1 MKKIILFTLYLIPVL
16 FLIGLV
22 ANFSVNVPVD
32 DEWRLASLFE
42 KIAAGNVTFNDF
54 WDLHSNHRIVFPKI
68 IIAVLAFASRWNI
81 NYQLCLSIGLAA
93 ITFLAMY
100 KLSSM
105 QVKNVGDDLWHLANI
120 LTCILLFSLVQHEN
134 WLWGFQL
141 AWFLVNFCF
150 VAAVYALVSNH
161 KLLPNIAVFNRMK
174 QRCCTTINKLF
185 RNGQDAR
192 STRTLNFCGTGI
204 LPVIEND
211 ATPQIKQSTDTPLPC
226 PYDIQIWIAAGFCF
240 IASFSLAQ
248 GLLSWLAAIPAV
260 AALEGNAAQK
270 RKRVIVWM
278 LLFLATCAVYSIDY
292 HPSRKA
298 SIISLL
304 NKPFVV
310 IDYFLSL
317 LGSPIVRSPGIS
329 ALVGLLIFA
338 SFLFLVFYF
347 FVIGNPAKQSP
358 APAIPSPL
366 AMTDRN
372 DISES
377 YSNPNSVM
385 NVVQTATLDG
395 QDAHP
400 TIHLGLRQ
408 DTHSNIDLG
417 LQNQALPWLSI
428 GFFSVLSSLFITA
441 GRAEFGAI
449 QALESSRYT
458 TNSILLL
465 IAVVQLGQLF
475 VRGNYQERKA
485 TLKRN
490 YKFIYRVVAGLLIA
504 TIIVNSQQAIAQTIS
519 ALLYK
524 QGAQDCLQ
532 LINYL
537 EPSDFFNNSP
547 ESCLRVLSKKTWL
560 VREGAAIIDKIGWRK
575 FAKNVEFISN
585 TEKVYGYLDKPQTT
599 DKSLTVKQND
609 AVKAA
614 GWAVWPEKLHQPN
627 IVLLSVGGK
636 KSFFANA
643 YVNLDSPDIAESLK
657 SELYNNARWAVD
669 LSHNNLPIAQTEI
682 KAWVYNP
689 VDNQFV
695 QLRGG

>member
-16 FLIGLV
+16 LLIGFV
-22 ANFSVNVPVD
+22 SNFSVNVPVD

-42 KIAAGNVTFNDF
+42 KIAGGNVTFNDF
-54 WDLHSNHRIVFPKI
+54 WALHSNHRILFPKI
-68 IIAVLAFASRWNI
+68 IIALLAFASRWNI

-93 ITFLAMY
+93 ITFIAMY

-105 QVKNVGDDLWHLANI
+105 QVKNVADDLWHLANI

-134 WLWGFQL
+134 WLWGFQV
-141 AWFLVNFCF
+141 AWFFVNLCF
-150 VAAVYALVSNH
+150 VAAVYALVSHH
-161 KLLPNIAVFNRMK
+161 KLLPNIRISIAAVF
-174 QRCCTTINKLF
+174 
-185 RNGQDAR
+185 
-192 STRTLNFCGTGI
+192 
-204 LPVIEND
+204 
-211 ATPQIKQSTDTPLPC
+211 
-226 PYDIQIWIAAGFCF
+226 CF
-240 IASFSLAQ
+240 FASFSLAQ

-260 AALEGNAAQK
+260 VALEGNAAQK
-270 RKRVIVWM
+270 RKRLIVWM
-278 LLFLATCAVYSIDY
+278 LLFVATCAVYSIDY
-292 HPSRKA
+292 HPSRKT

-304 NKPFVV
+304 KKPFVV

-317 LGSPIVRSPGIS
+317 LGSPIVRSPGV
-329 ALVGLLIFA
+329 AAFVGLVIFA
-338 SFLFLVFYF
+338 SFIF
-347 FVIGNPAKQSP
+347 FVVYFGQKMVSSSVASSVSANSEKQP
-358 APAIPSPL
+358 QVPAIPSSI
-366 AMTDRN
+366 AITDRK
-372 DISES
+372 DIAEN
-377 YSNPNSVM
+377 Y
-385 NVVQTATLDG
+385 
-395 QDAHP
+395 
-400 TIHLGLRQ
+400 
-408 DTHSNIDLG
+408 
-417 LQNQALPWLSI
+417 QALPWLSI
-428 GFFSVLSSLFITA
+428 GFFSVLSALFITA

-449 QALESSRYT
+449 QAIESSRYT

-465 IAVVQLGQLF
+465 IAVVQLWQLF

-485 TLKRN
+485 TLKSN

-504 TIIVNSQQAIAQTIS
+504 TLIFNSQQAIAQTRS

-537 EPSDFFNNSP
+537 EPSDFLKNSP

-560 VREGAAIIDKIGWRK
+560 VREGSAIIDKIGWRK

-585 TEKVYGYLDKPQTT
+585 TEKVYGYLDKPQTS

-614 GWAVWPEKLHQPN
+614 GWAVLPEKLQQPN
-627 IVLLSVGGK
+627 IVLLSVGDK
-636 KSFFANA
+636 QSFFANA

-669 LSHNNLPIAQTEI
+669 LSDNNLPIAQTEI

-689 VDNQFV
+689 LDNQFV

>member
-16 FLIGLV
+16 LLIGFV

-42 KIAAGNVTFNDF
+42 KIAAGNVTFKDF
-54 WDLHSNHRIVFPKI
+54 WALHSNHRILFPKI

-81 NYQLCLSIGLAA
+81 NSQLCLSIGLAA
-93 ITFLAMY
+93 ITFIAMY

-105 QVKNVGDDLWHLANI
+105 QVKNVADDLWHLANI

-141 AWFLVNFCF
+141 AWFFVNLCF
-150 VAAVYALVSNH
+150 VAAVYALVSHH
-161 KLLPNIAVFNRMK
+161 KLLPNIRISIAAVF
-174 QRCCTTINKLF
+174 
-185 RNGQDAR
+185 
-192 STRTLNFCGTGI
+192 
-204 LPVIEND
+204 
-211 ATPQIKQSTDTPLPC
+211 
-226 PYDIQIWIAAGFCF
+226 CF
-240 IASFSLAQ
+240 FASFSLAQ
-248 GLLSWLAAIPAV
+248 GLLSWLAVIPAV
-260 AALEGNAAQK
+260 VALEGNAAQK
-270 RKRVIVWM
+270 RKRLIVWM
-278 LLFLATCAVYSIDY
+278 LLFVATCAVYSIDY

-329 ALVGLLIFA
+329 AFVGLLIFA
-338 SFLFLVFYF
+338 TFLFLGFHF
-347 FVIGNPAKQSP
+347 GRKI
-358 APAIPSPL
+358 
-366 AMTDRN
+366 TEHR
-372 DISES
+372 E
-377 YSNPNSVM
+377 
-385 NVVQTATLDG
+385 
-395 QDAHP
+395 
-400 TIHLGLRQ
+400 
-408 DTHSNIDLG
+408 
-417 LQNQALPWLSI
+417 ALPWLSI
-428 GFFSVLSSLFITA
+428 GLFSVLSALFITA

-449 QALESSRYT
+449 QAIESSRYT

-465 IAVVQLGQLF
+465 IALFQLGQVF
-475 VRGNYQERKA
+475 VRGKIA
-485 TLKRN
+485 TINRH
-490 YKFIYRVVAGLLIA
+490 YKFVYRVVAGLLIA
-504 TIIVNSQQAIAQTIS
+504 TIIVNSQQAIAQTRS
-519 ALLYK
+519 AIIYK

-547 ESCLRVLSKKTWL
+547 ESCVRVLSQKTWL
-560 VREGAAIIDKIGWRK
+560 VREGAAIIDKIGWLK

-585 TEKVYGYLDKPQTT
+585 TEKVYGYLDKPQTS

-614 GWAVWPEKLHQPN
+614 GWAVWPEKLQQPN
-627 IVLLSVGGK
+627 IVLLSVGDK

-669 LSHNNLPIAQTEI
+669 LSDNNLPIAQTEI

-689 VDNQFV
+689 LDNQFV

>member
-1 MKKIILFTLYLIPVL
+1 MKKLILFTLYLIPVL
-16 FLIGLV
+16 LLIGFV

-42 KIAAGNVTFNDF
+42 KIAQGNVTFKDF
-54 WDLHSNHRIVFPKI
+54 WALHSNHRIVFPKI

-93 ITFLAMY
+93 ITFIAMY

-105 QVKNVGDDLWHLANI
+105 QVKKVADDWWHLANI
-120 LTCILLFSLVQHEN
+120 LTCILLCSLVQHEN

-141 AWFLVNFCF
+141 AWFFVNLCF
-150 VAAVYALVSNH
+150 VAAIYALVSNH
-161 KLLPNIAVFNRMK
+161 KLLPNIAIFNRMK
-174 QRCCTTINKLF
+174 YSRET
-185 RNGQDAR
+185 A
-192 STRTLNFCGTGI
+192 
-204 LPVIEND
+204 V
-211 ATPQIKQSTDTPLPC
+211 PC
-226 PYDIQIWIAAGFCF
+226 PYPISALHYLRISIAALFCF

-270 RKRVIVWM
+270 RKRTIAWM
-278 LLFLATCAVYSIDY
+278 LLFVATCAVYSIDY

-304 NKPFVV
+304 NKPLVV

-329 ALVGLLIFA
+329 AFVGLVIFA
-338 SFLFLVFYF
+338 IFVF
-347 FVIGNPAKQSP
+347 FVVDFGKKIVSSSVASSVSANSEKQP
-358 APAIPSPL
+358 QVPAIPSYI
-366 AMTDRN
+366 AITERN
-372 DISES
+372 DISE
-377 YSNPNSVM
+377 
-385 NVVQTATLDG
+385 
-395 QDAHP
+395 H
-400 TIHLGLRQ
+400 RE
-408 DTHSNIDLG
+408 
-417 LQNQALPWLSI
+417 ALPWLSI
-428 GFFSVLSSLFITA
+428 GFFSVLSALFITA

-449 QALESSRYT
+449 HALESSRYT

-465 IAVVQLGQLF
+465 IALVQLGQLF
-475 VRGNYQERKA
+475 VRGDDRETKA

-490 YKFIYRVVAGLLIA
+490 YKFIYRVFAGLLI
-504 TIIVNSQQAIAQTIS
+504 TTLIINSQQAIAQSRS

-537 EPSDFFNNSP
+537 EPSDFFKNSP

-560 VREGAAIIDKIGWRK
+560 VREGAAIIDKIGWIK
-575 FAKNVEFISN
+575 FPKNVEFISN
-585 TEKVYGYLDKPQTT
+585 TEKVYGYLDKPQTS

-614 GWAVWPEKLHQPN
+614 GWAVFPENLQQPK
-627 IVLLSVGGK
+627 IVLLSVGDK
-636 KSFFANA
+636 QSFFANA
-643 YVNLDSPDIAESLK
+643 YVNSDSPDIAKSLK

-669 LSHNNLPIAQTEI
+669 LSGNDLPIAQTEI

>member
-1 MKKIILFTLYLIPVL
+1 MKKILLFSLYLIPVL
-16 FLIGLV
+16 LLIGFV

-54 WDLHSNHRIVFPKI
+54 WALHSNHRIVFPKI

-93 ITFLAMY
+93 ITFMAAY

-105 QVKNVGDDLWHLANI
+105 QEVKNVGDDLWHLANI

-141 AWFLVNFCF
+141 AWFFVNLCF

-161 KLLPNIAVFNRMK
+161 KLLPNIRISIAGVF
-174 QRCCTTINKLF
+174 CC
-185 RNGQDAR
+185 
-192 STRTLNFCGTGI
+192 
-204 LPVIEND
+204 V
-211 ATPQIKQSTDTPLPC
+211 
-226 PYDIQIWIAAGFCF
+226 
-240 IASFSLAQ
+240 ASFSLAQ

-260 AALEGNAAQK
+260 VALEGNAAQK
-270 RKRVIVWM
+270 RKRAIAWM
-278 LLFLATCAVYSIDY
+278 LLFATTCAVYSIDY

-304 NKPFVV
+304 NKPLVV

-329 ALVGLLIFA
+329 AFVGLLIFA
-338 SFLFLVFYF
+338 TFLFWKFHF
-347 FVIGNPAKQSP
+347 WRKI
-358 APAIPSPL
+358 
-366 AMTDRN
+366 TEHR
-372 DISES
+372 E
-377 YSNPNSVM
+377 
-385 NVVQTATLDG
+385 
-395 QDAHP
+395 
-400 TIHLGLRQ
+400 
-408 DTHSNIDLG
+408 
-417 LQNQALPWLSI
+417 ALPWLSI
-428 GFFSVLSSLFITA
+428 GYFSVLSSLFITA
-441 GRAEFGAI
+441 GRAEFGGIHAI
-449 QALESSRYT
+449 ESSRYT

-475 VRGNYQERKA
+475 ARGKSA
-485 TLKRN
+485 ALKRN
-490 YKFIYRVVAGLLIA
+490 YKLVYRVLAGLLIGI
-504 TIIVNSQQAIAQTIS
+504 IIVNSQQAIAQIRL
-519 ALLYK
+519 ALPYK

-537 EPSDFFNNSP
+537 EPSDFFDNSP

-560 VREGAAIIDKIGWRK
+560 VREGAAIIGKIGWRK
-575 FAKNVEFISN
+575 FAKNVEFISKS
-585 TEKVYGYLDKPQTT
+585 EKVYGYLDQPQTSE
-599 DKSLTVKQND
+599 KSVTVKKNA
-609 AVKAA
+609 AVKVA
-614 GWAVWPEKLHQPN
+614 GWAVLPGNLKQPN
-627 IVLLSVGGK
+627 IVLLSAGDK
-636 KSFFANA
+636 QSFFANA
-643 YVNLDSPDIAESLK
+643 YVNLNSPDIAKSLK
-657 SELYNNARWAVD
+657 SQLYNNARWAVD
-669 LSHNNLPIAQTEI
+669 LSDNNLPIAQTEI

>member
-1 MKKIILFTLYLIPVL
+1 MKKLILFTLYLIPVL
-16 FLIGLV
+16 LLIGFV

-54 WDLHSNHRIVFPKI
+54 SALHSNHRILFPKI

-93 ITFLAMY
+93 ITFIAMY

-105 QVKNVGDDLWHLANI
+105 PVKNIADDLWHLANI
-120 LTCILLFSLVQHEN
+120 LTCILVFSLVQHEN

-141 AWFLVNFCF
+141 AWFFVNLCFVTAVYGLVSPHKLVPNIRISIAAVFCF
-150 VAAVYALVSNH
+150 V
-161 KLLPNIAVFNRMK
+161 
-174 QRCCTTINKLF
+174 
-185 RNGQDAR
+185 
-192 STRTLNFCGTGI
+192 
-204 LPVIEND
+204 
-211 ATPQIKQSTDTPLPC
+211 
-226 PYDIQIWIAAGFCF
+226 
-240 IASFSLAQ
+240 ASFSLAQ

-260 AALEGNAAQK
+260 VALKGNTAQK
-270 RKRVIVWM
+270 RKRAIAWM
-278 LLFLATCAVYSIDY
+278 LLFVATCAVYSIDY

-304 NKPFVV
+304 NKPLVV

-329 ALVGLLIFA
+329 AFVGLVILANFI
-338 SFLFLVFYF
+338 F
-347 FVIGNPAKQSP
+347 FVVYFGKKIVSSSLASSVNANFQKQP
-358 APAIPSPL
+358 QVPAIPSPL
-366 AMTDRN
+366 GITDSN
-372 DISES
+372 DIAES

-385 NVVQTATLDG
+385 NVVQAATLDG

-408 DTHSNIDLG
+408 DAHSTIPLG
-417 LQNQALPWLSI
+417 LQYQALPWLSI
-428 GFFSVLSSLFITA
+428 GLFSVLSSLFITA

-465 IAVVQLGQLF
+465 IALVQLGQLF
-475 VRGNYQERKA
+475 VRGNYQETQA
-485 TLKRN
+485 TLRSN

-504 TIIVNSQQAIAQTIS
+504 TIIVNSQQAIAQTRS

-524 QGAQDCLQ
+524 QGAQNCLQ

-537 EPSDFFNNSP
+537 EPSEFFKNSP

-560 VREGAAIIDKIGWRK
+560 VREGAAIIDKIGWIK
-575 FAKNVEFISN
+575 FAKNIEFISN
-585 TEKVYGYLDKPQTT
+585 TEKVYGYLDKPQTSN
-599 DKSLTVKQND
+599 KSLTVKQND

-614 GWAVWPEKLHQPN
+614 GWAVLPEKLQQPN
-627 IVLLSVGGK
+627 IVLLSVGDK

-669 LSHNNLPIAQTEI
+669 LSDNNLPITQTEI

>member
-1 MKKIILFTLYLIPVL
+1 MKKLILFTLYLIPVL
-16 FLIGLV
+16 LLIGFV

-32 DEWRLASLFE
+32 DEWRLASLFQ
-42 KIAAGNVTFNDF
+42 KIAQGNVTFNDF
-54 WDLHSNHRIVFPKI
+54 WALHSNHRIVFPKI

-93 ITFLAMY
+93 ITFIAMY

-105 QVKNVGDDLWHLANI
+105 QVKKVADDLWHLANI
-120 LTCILLFSLVQHEN
+120 LTAILLGSLVQHEN

-141 AWFLVNFCF
+141 AWFFVNFCF

-174 QRCCTTINKLF
+174 YSR
-185 RNGQDAR
+185 
-192 STRTLNFCGTGI
+192 
-204 LPVIEND
+204 
-211 ATPQIKQSTDTPLPC
+211 DTAVPC
-226 PYDIQIWIAAGFCF
+226 PYPISALHYLRISIAALFCF

-270 RKRVIVWM
+270 RRRTIAWM
-278 LLFLATCAVYSIDY
+278 LLFVATCAVYSIDY

-304 NKPFVV
+304 NKPLVV

-329 ALVGLLIFA
+329 AFVGLVIFA
-338 SFLFLVFYF
+338 IFVF
-347 FVIGNPAKQSP
+347 FVVYFGKKIVSSSAASSVSANSEKQP
-358 APAIPSPL
+358 QVPAIPSSL
-366 AMTDRN
+366 AITDRK
-372 DISES
+372 DIAEN
-377 YSNPNSVM
+377 Y
-385 NVVQTATLDG
+385 
-395 QDAHP
+395 
-400 TIHLGLRQ
+400 
-408 DTHSNIDLG
+408 
-417 LQNQALPWLSI
+417 QALPWLSI
-428 GFFSVLSSLFITA
+428 GFFSVLSALFITA

-449 QALESSRYT
+449 HAIESSRYT
-458 TNSILLL
+458 SNSILLL

-475 VRGNYQERKA
+475 VRGNDRETKA

-504 TIIVNSQQAIAQTIS
+504 TIILNSQQAIAQSRS

-537 EPSDFFNNSP
+537 EASDFLNNSP
-547 ESCLRVLSKKTWL
+547 ESCLRVLSKKNWL
-560 VREGAAIIDKIGWRK
+560 VREGAAIIDKIGWIK

-585 TEKVYGYLDKPQTT
+585 TEKVYGYLDKPQTS

-614 GWAVWPEKLHQPN
+614 GWAVLPENLQQPK
-627 IVLLSVGGK
+627 IVLLSVGDK
-636 KSFFANA
+636 QSFFANA
-643 YVNLDSPDIAESLK
+643 YVNSDSPDIAKSLK

-669 LSHNNLPIAQTEI
+669 LSGNDLPIAQTEI

>member
-1 MKKIILFTLYLIPVL
+1 MKKLILFTLYLIPIL
-16 FLIGLV
+16 LLIGFV

-32 DEWRLASLFE
+32 DEWRLASLFQ
-42 KIAAGNVTFNDF
+42 KIAQGNVTFKDF
-54 WDLHSNHRIVFPKI
+54 WALHSNHRIVFPKI

-93 ITFLAMY
+93 ITFIAMY

-105 QVKNVGDDLWHLANI
+105 QVKNVADDLWHLANI
-120 LTCILLFSLVQHEN
+120 LTCILLCSLVQHEN

-141 AWFLVNFCF
+141 AWFFVNFCF

-204 LPVIEND
+204 LPVLEND
-211 ATPQIKQSTDTPLPC
+211 ATPQIKQSRDTALPC
-226 PYDIQIWIAAGFCF
+226 PYDIPISIAAGFCF

-270 RKRVIVWM
+270 RKRTIAWM
-278 LLFLATCAVYSIDY
+278 LLFVATCAVYSIDY

-304 NKPFVV
+304 NKPLVV

-317 LGSPIVRSPGIS
+317 LGSPIIRLPGIS
-329 ALVGLLIFA
+329 AFVGLVIFA
-338 SFLFLVFYF
+338 IFVF
-347 FVIGNPAKQSP
+347 FVVYFGKKIVSSSVASSVSANSEKQP
-358 APAIPSPL
+358 QVPAIPSSI
-366 AMTDRN
+366 AITDRK
-372 DISES
+372 DSAES
-377 YSNPNSVM
+377 Y
-385 NVVQTATLDG
+385 
-395 QDAHP
+395 
-400 TIHLGLRQ
+400 
-408 DTHSNIDLG
+408 
-417 LQNQALPWLSI
+417 QALPWLSI
-428 GFFSVLSSLFITA
+428 GFFSVLSALFITA

-449 QALESSRYT
+449 HAIESSRYT

-475 VRGNYQERKA
+475 VRGNDRETKA

-504 TIIVNSQQAIAQTIS
+504 TIILNSQQAIAQSRS

-537 EPSDFFNNSP
+537 EPSNFFNNSP

-560 VREGAAIIDKIGWRK
+560 VREGAAIIDKIGWIK
-575 FAKNVEFISN
+575 FARNVEFISN
-585 TEKVYGYLDKPQTT
+585 TEKVYGYLDKPQTSE
-599 DKSLTVKQND
+599 KSLTVKQND

-614 GWAVWPEKLHQPN
+614 GWAVLPENLQQPK
-627 IVLLSVGGK
+627 IVLLSVGDK
-636 KSFFANA
+636 QSFFANA
-643 YVNLDSPDIAESLK
+643 YVNSDSPDIAKSLK
-657 SELYNNARWAVD
+657 SELYNKARWAVD
-669 LSHNNLPIAQTEI
+669 LSGNDLPIAQTEI

>member
-1 MKKIILFTLYLIPVL
+1 MVAAIDRTLMKKLILFTLYLIPVL
-16 FLIGLV
+16 LLIGFV

-42 KIAAGNVTFNDF
+42 KIAARNVTFNDF
-54 WDLHSNHRIVFPKI
+54 WALHSNHRILFPKI

-93 ITFLAMY
+93 ITFIAMY

-105 QVKNVGDDLWHLANI
+105 PVKKVADDLWHLANI

-141 AWFLVNFCF
+141 AWFFVNLCF

-161 KLLPNIAVFNRMK
+161 KLLPNIR
-174 QRCCTTINKLF
+174 I
-185 RNGQDAR
+185 
-192 STRTLNFCGTGI
+192 S
-204 LPVIEND
+204 
-211 ATPQIKQSTDTPLPC
+211 
-226 PYDIQIWIAAGFCF
+226 IAAVFCF

-248 GLLSWLAAIPAV
+248 GLLSWLVAIPAV
-260 AALEGNAAQK
+260 VALEGNAAQK
-270 RKRVIVWM
+270 RKRAIAWM
-278 LLFLATCAVYSIDY
+278 LLFATSCAVYSIDY

-329 ALVGLLIFA
+329 AFVGLVIFA
-338 SFLFLVFYF
+338 IFVF
-347 FVIGNPAKQSP
+347 FVVYFGKKIVSISVASSVSAKSENQP
-358 APAIPSPL
+358 QIQAIPSSI
-366 AMTDRN
+366 AITERK
-372 DISES
+372 DIAEK
-377 YSNPNSVM
+377 Y
-385 NVVQTATLDG
+385 
-395 QDAHP
+395 
-400 TIHLGLRQ
+400 
-408 DTHSNIDLG
+408 
-417 LQNQALPWLSI
+417 QALPWLLI

-449 QALESSRYT
+449 HAIESSRYT

-465 IAVVQLGQLF
+465 IALVHLGQLF
-475 VRGNYQERKA
+475 VRGNYPETK
-485 TLKRN
+485 TSLKRN
-490 YKFIYRVVAGLLIA
+490 YKFIYRGIGGLLIA
-504 TIIVNSQQAIAQTIS
+504 TIIVSSQQAIAQSRS

-537 EPSDFFNNSP
+537 EPSEFFNNSP

-560 VREGAAIIDKIGWRK
+560 VREGAAIIDQIGWIK
-575 FAKNVEFISN
+575 FAKNIEFISN
-585 TEKVYGYLDKPQTT
+585 TEKVYGYLDKPQTS

-609 AVKAA
+609 GVKAA
-614 GWAVWPEKLHQPN
+614 GWAVLPENLKQPN
-627 IVLLSVGGK
+627 IVLLSVGDK
-636 KSFFANA
+636 QSFFANA
-643 YVNLDSPDIAESLK
+643 YVNLDSPDIAKSLK

-669 LSHNNLPIAQTEI
+669 VSDKNLSIAQTEI

>member
-16 FLIGLV
+16 LLIGFV
-22 ANFSVNVPVD
+22 SNFNVNVPVD

-54 WDLHSNHRIVFPKI
+54 WALHSNHRILFPKI

-93 ITFLAMY
+93 ITFIAMY

-141 AWFLVNFCF
+141 AWFLVNLCF

-161 KLLPNIAVFNRMK
+161 KLLPNIRIFIAAVF
-174 QRCCTTINKLF
+174 
-185 RNGQDAR
+185 
-192 STRTLNFCGTGI
+192 
-204 LPVIEND
+204 
-211 ATPQIKQSTDTPLPC
+211 
-226 PYDIQIWIAAGFCF
+226 CF
-240 IASFSLAQ
+240 VASFSLAQ

-260 AALEGNAAQK
+260 AAVEGNAAQK
-270 RKRVIVWM
+270 RKRLIVWM
-278 LLFLATCAVYSIDY
+278 LLFATTCAVYSIDY

-338 SFLFLVFYF
+338 SFLFFVFHF
-347 FVIGNPAKQSP
+347 GRKI
-358 APAIPSPL
+358 
-366 AMTDRN
+366 TEHR
-372 DISES
+372 E
-377 YSNPNSVM
+377 
-385 NVVQTATLDG
+385 
-395 QDAHP
+395 
-400 TIHLGLRQ
+400 
-408 DTHSNIDLG
+408 
-417 LQNQALPWLSI
+417 ALPWLSI
-428 GFFSVLSSLFITA
+428 GGFSVLSALFITA

-475 VRGNYQERKA
+475 VRGKYQETKA

-490 YKFIYRVVAGLLIA
+490 YKCIYRVVAGLLIA
-504 TIIVNSQQAIAQTIS
+504 TIIVNSQQAIAQTRLAVI
-519 ALLYK
+519 YK

-537 EPSDFFNNSP
+537 EPSDFFDNSP

-560 VREGAAIIDKIGWRK
+560 VREGAAIIDKIGWIK

-585 TEKVYGYLDKPQTT
+585 TEKVYGYLDKPQTS
-599 DKSLTVKQND
+599 DKSLTVKQNE

-614 GWAVWPEKLHQPN
+614 GWAVLPEKLQQPN
-627 IVLLSVGGK
+627 IVLLSVGDK

-669 LSHNNLPIAQTEI
+669 LSDNNLPIAQTEI

-695 QLRGG
+695 ELRGG

>member
-1 MKKIILFTLYLIPVL
+1 MKKFILFTLYLIPVL
-16 FLIGLV
+16 LLIGFV

-42 KIAAGNVTFNDF
+42 KIAQGNVTFNDF
-54 WDLHSNHRIVFPKI
+54 WALHSNHRILFPKI

-120 LTCILLFSLVQHEN
+120 LTCILVFSLVQHEN

-141 AWFLVNFCF
+141 AWFIVNLCF

-174 QRCCTTINKLF
+174 QRCCTNIDKLF

-192 STRTLNFCGTGI
+192 STKIQCSCGTGI
-204 LPVIEND
+204 LPVLEND
-211 ATPQIKQSTDTPLPC
+211 ATPQIEQSRDTALSC
-226 PYDIQIWIAAGFCF
+226 PYYIQISIAALFCF

-260 AALEGNAAQK
+260 AALEGNAVEK
-270 RKRVIVWM
+270 RKRLILWI
-278 LLFLATCAVYSIDY
+278 LLFAATCAVYSIDY
-292 HPSRKA
+292 HPSRKT

-304 NKPFVV
+304 NKPLVV

-317 LGSPIVRSPGIS
+317 LGSPIVRSSGIS

-338 SFLFLVFYF
+338 IFLFLGFHF
-347 FVIGNPAKQSP
+347 GRKI
-358 APAIPSPL
+358 
-366 AMTDRN
+366 T
-372 DISES
+372 E
-377 YSNPNSVM
+377 
-385 NVVQTATLDG
+385 
-395 QDAHP
+395 H
-400 TIHLGLRQ
+400 HE
-408 DTHSNIDLG
+408 
-417 LQNQALPWLSI
+417 ALPWLSI
-428 GFFSVLSSLFITA
+428 GLFSVLSALFITA

-475 VRGNYQERKA
+475 VRGNDRETKA
-485 TLKRN
+485 TLNHK
-490 YKFIYRVVAGLLIA
+490 YIFFYRMLAGLLIA
-504 TIIVNSQQAIAQTIS
+504 TIIVNSQQAIAQTRS

-537 EPSDFFNNSP
+537 QPSDFFDNSP

-560 VREGAAIIDKIGWRK
+560 VREGAAIIDKIGWKK

-585 TEKVYGYLDKPQTT
+585 TEKVYGYLDQPQTS
-599 DKSLTVKQND
+599 DKSVTVKKNS
-609 AVKAA
+609 AVKAS
-614 GWAVWPEKLHQPN
+614 GWAVLPGNLKQPN
-627 IVLLSVGGK
+627 IVLLSVGDK
-636 KSFFANA
+636 QSFFANA
-643 YVNLDSPDIAESLK
+643 YVNLNSPDIAKSLK

-669 LSHNNLPIAQTEI
+669 LSDNNLPIAQTEI

>member
-1 MKKIILFTLYLIPVL
+1 MKKLILFTLYLIPVL
-16 FLIGLV
+16 LLIGFV

-42 KIAAGNVTFNDF
+42 KIAQGNVSFKDF
-54 WDLHSNHRIVFPKI
+54 WALHSNHRIVFPKI

-81 NYQLCLSIGLAA
+81 NYQLCLSIGLAG
-93 ITFLAMY
+93 ITFMAMY

-105 QVKNVGDDLWHLANI
+105 QVKNVADDLWHLANI
-120 LTCILLFSLVQHEN
+120 LTCILLGSLVQHEN

-141 AWFLVNFCF
+141 AWFFVNFCF
-150 VAAVYALVSNH
+150 VAAVYALSSNH

-174 QRCCTTINKLF
+174 YSR
-185 RNGQDAR
+185 
-192 STRTLNFCGTGI
+192 
-204 LPVIEND
+204 
-211 ATPQIKQSTDTPLPC
+211 DTALPC
-226 PYDIQIWIAAGFCF
+226 PYPISALHYLRISIAALFCF
-240 IASFSLAQ
+240 FASFSLAQ

-270 RKRVIVWM
+270 RKRTIAWM
-278 LLFLATCAVYSIDY
+278 LLFVATCAVYSIDY

-304 NKPFVV
+304 NKPLVV

-329 ALVGLLIFA
+329 AFVGLVIFA
-338 SFLFLVFYF
+338 IFVF
-347 FVIGNPAKQSP
+347 FVVDFGKKIVSISVASSVSANSEKQP
-358 APAIPSPL
+358 QVPAIPSSL
-366 AMTDRN
+366 AITERK
-372 DISES
+372 DIAEN
-377 YSNPNSVM
+377 Y
-385 NVVQTATLDG
+385 
-395 QDAHP
+395 
-400 TIHLGLRQ
+400 
-408 DTHSNIDLG
+408 
-417 LQNQALPWLSI
+417 QALPWLSI
-428 GFFSVLSSLFITA
+428 GLFSVLSALFITA

-449 QALESSRYT
+449 HAIESSRYT
-458 TNSILLL
+458 SNSILLL
-465 IAVVQLGQLF
+465 IALVQLGQLF
-475 VRGNYQERKA
+475 VRGNYQETKA

-504 TIIVNSQQAIAQTIS
+504 TIILNSQQAIAQSRS

-537 EPSDFFNNSP
+537 EPSDFFKNSP

-560 VREGAAIIDKIGWRK
+560 VREGAAIIDKIGWIA
-575 FAKNVEFISN
+575 FAKNVKFISN
-585 TEKVYGYLDKPQTT
+585 TEKVYGYLDKPQTS

-614 GWAVWPEKLHQPN
+614 GWAVLPENLQQPK
-627 IVLLSVGGK
+627 IVLLSVGDK
-636 KSFFANA
+636 QSFFANA
-643 YVNLDSPDIAESLK
+643 YVNSDSPDIAKSLK

-669 LSHNNLPIAQTEI
+669 LSGNDLPIAQTEI

>member
-1 MKKIILFTLYLIPVL
+1 MKKLILFTLYLIPVL
-16 FLIGLV
+16 LLIEFV

-42 KIAAGNVTFNDF
+42 KIAQGNVTFNDF
-54 WDLHSNHRIVFPKI
+54 WALHSNHRIVFPKI

-93 ITFLAMY
+93 ITFIAMY

-105 QVKNVGDDLWHLANI
+105 QVKKVADDLWHLANI
-120 LTCILLFSLVQHEN
+120 LTCILLCSLVQHEN

-141 AWFLVNFCF
+141 AWFFVNFCF

-174 QRCCTTINKLF
+174 YSRDTT
-185 RNGQDAR
+185 A
-192 STRTLNFCGTGI
+192 
-204 LPVIEND
+204 
-211 ATPQIKQSTDTPLPC
+211 PC
-226 PYDIQIWIAAGFCF
+226 PYPISALHYLRISIAALFCF
-240 IASFSLAQ
+240 FASFSLAQ

-270 RKRVIVWM
+270 RKRTIAWM
-278 LLFLATCAVYSIDY
+278 LLFVATCAIYSIDY

-304 NKPFVV
+304 NKPLVV

-329 ALVGLLIFA
+329 AFVGLVILAIF
-338 SFLFLVFYF
+338 VF
-347 FVIGNPAKQSP
+347 FVVYLAKKIVSSSVASSVSANSEKQP
-358 APAIPSPL
+358 QGAAIPPSITI
-366 AMTDRN
+366 TDRK
-372 DISES
+372 DIAEN
-377 YSNPNSVM
+377 YE
-385 NVVQTATLDG
+385 
-395 QDAHP
+395 
-400 TIHLGLRQ
+400 
-408 DTHSNIDLG
+408 
-417 LQNQALPWLSI
+417 ALPWLSI
-428 GFFSVLSSLFITA
+428 GFFSVLSALFITA
-441 GRAEFGAI
+441 GRAEYGAI
-449 QALESSRYT
+449 HALESSRYT
-458 TNSILLL
+458 SNSILLL
-465 IAVVQLGQLF
+465 IALVQLGQLF
-475 VRGNYQERKA
+475 VRGNDRETKA

-504 TIIVNSQQAIAQTIS
+504 TIILNSQQAIAQSRS

-537 EPSDFFNNSP
+537 EPSDFFNKSP

-560 VREGAAIIDKIGWRK
+560 VREGAAIIDKIGWIK

-585 TEKVYGYLDKPQTT
+585 TEKVYGYLDKPQIS

-609 AVKAA
+609 AVKAV
-614 GWAVWPEKLHQPN
+614 GWAVLPENLQQPK
-627 IVLLSVGGK
+627 IVLLSVGDK
-636 KSFFANA
+636 QSFFANA
-643 YVNLDSPDIAESLK
+643 YVNSDSPDIAKSLK

-669 LSHNNLPIAQTEI
+669 LSGNDLPIAQTEI

>member
-1 MKKIILFTLYLIPVL
+1 MKKIILFTLYLIPVVL
-16 FLIGLV
+16 LIGFV
-22 ANFSVNVPVD
+22 ANFSVNLPVD

-42 KIAAGNVTFNDF
+42 KIAQGNVTFNDF
-54 WDLHSNHRIVFPKI
+54 WALHSNHRILFPKI

-93 ITFLAMY
+93 ITFIAMY

-120 LTCILLFSLVQHEN
+120 LSCILLFSLVQHEN

-141 AWFLVNFCF
+141 AWFFVNLCF
-150 VAAVYALVSNH
+150 VAAVYALVSHH
-161 KLLPNIAVFNRMK
+161 KLLPNIRISIAAVF
-174 QRCCTTINKLF
+174 
-185 RNGQDAR
+185 
-192 STRTLNFCGTGI
+192 
-204 LPVIEND
+204 
-211 ATPQIKQSTDTPLPC
+211 
-226 PYDIQIWIAAGFCF
+226 CF
-240 IASFSLAQ
+240 FASFSLAQ

-260 AALEGNAAQK
+260 VALEGNAAQK
-270 RKRVIVWM
+270 RKRLIVWM
-278 LLFLATCAVYSIDY
+278 LLFVATCAVYSIDY

-310 IDYFLSL
+310 INYFLSL

-338 SFLFLVFYF
+338 TFLFLGFHF
-347 FVIGNPAKQSP
+347 GRKI
-358 APAIPSPL
+358 
-366 AMTDRN
+366 T
-372 DISES
+372 E
-377 YSNPNSVM
+377 
-385 NVVQTATLDG
+385 
-395 QDAHP
+395 H
-400 TIHLGLRQ
+400 HE
-408 DTHSNIDLG
+408 
-417 LQNQALPWLSI
+417 ALPWLSI
-428 GFFSVLSSLFITA
+428 GLFSVLSALFITA

-449 QALESSRYT
+449 QAIESSRYT

-465 IAVVQLGQLF
+465 IALVQLGQLL
-475 VRGNYQERKA
+475 VRGKIA
-485 TLKRN
+485 TINRT
-490 YKFIYRVVAGLLIA
+490 YKFVYRVLAGVLIGI
-504 TIIVNSQQAIAQTIS
+504 IIVNSQQAIAPTRS

-524 QGAQDCLQ
+524 QAAQDCLQ

-537 EPSDFFNNSP
+537 EPSDFFKNSP

-560 VREGAAIIDKIGWRK
+560 VREGAAIIDKIGWLK

-585 TEKVYGYLDKPQTT
+585 TEKVYGYLDKPQTSN
-599 DKSLTVKQND
+599 KSLSVKQND

-614 GWAVWPEKLHQPN
+614 GWAVWPEKLQQPN
-627 IVLLSVGGK
+627 IVLLSVGDK

-669 LSHNNLPIAQTEI
+669 LSDNNLPIAQTEI

>member
-1 MKKIILFTLYLIPVL
+1 MKKLILFTLYLIPVL
-16 FLIGLV
+16 LLIGFV

-42 KIAAGNVTFNDF
+42 KIAQGNVTFKDF
-54 WDLHSNHRIVFPKI
+54 WALHSNHRIVFPKI

-93 ITFLAMY
+93 ITFIAMY

-105 QVKNVGDDLWHLANI
+105 QVKNVADDLWHLANI
-120 LTCILLFSLVQHEN
+120 LTCILLGSLVQHEN

-141 AWFLVNFCF
+141 AWFFVNLCF
-150 VAAVYALVSNH
+150 VAAVYSLSSNH
-161 KLLPNIAVFNRMK
+161 KLLPNVAVLNRMK
-174 QRCCTTINKLF
+174 YSR
-185 RNGQDAR
+185 
-192 STRTLNFCGTGI
+192 
-204 LPVIEND
+204 
-211 ATPQIKQSTDTPLPC
+211 DTAVPC
-226 PYDIQIWIAAGFCF
+226 PYPRSALHYLRISIAALFCF
-240 IASFSLAQ
+240 FASFSLAQ

-270 RKRVIVWM
+270 RKRTIAWM
-278 LLFLATCAVYSIDY
+278 LLFVATCAVYSIDY

-304 NKPFVV
+304 NKPLVV

-317 LGSPIVRSPGIS
+317 LGSPIVRAPGIS
-329 ALVGLLIFA
+329 AFVGLVIFA
-338 SFLFLVFYF
+338 IFVF
-347 FVIGNPAKQSP
+347 FVVYFGKKIVSSSVASSVSANSEKPPQI
-358 APAIPSPL
+358 PAIASSL
-366 AMTDRN
+366 AITERKE
-372 DISES
+372 IAES
-377 YSNPNSVM
+377 Y
-385 NVVQTATLDG
+385 
-395 QDAHP
+395 
-400 TIHLGLRQ
+400 
-408 DTHSNIDLG
+408 
-417 LQNQALPWLSI
+417 QALPWLSI
-428 GFFSVLSSLFITA
+428 GFFSVLSALFITA

-449 QALESSRYT
+449 HALESSRYT

-465 IAVVQLGQLF
+465 IALVQLGQLF
-475 VRGNYQERKA
+475 VRGNDRETKA

-490 YKFIYRVVAGLLIA
+490 YNKFIYRVVAGLLIA
-504 TIIVNSQQAIAQTIS
+504 TIILNSQQAIAQSRS

-537 EPSDFFNNSP
+537 QPSDFFKNSP

-560 VREGAAIIDKIGWRK
+560 VREGAAIIDKIGWIA

-585 TEKVYGYLDKPQTT
+585 TEKVYGYLDKPQTS

-614 GWAVWPEKLHQPN
+614 GWAVLPENLQQPK
-627 IVLLSVGGK
+627 IVLLSVGDK
-636 KSFFANA
+636 QSFFANA
-643 YVNLDSPDIAESLK
+643 YVNSDSPDIAKSLK

-669 LSHNNLPIAQTEI
+669 LSGNDLPIAQTEI